1 MLQLE
6 AAAPAALLCC
16 HNAPR
21 QARMRLKWPK
31 LPCFSAPSP
40 YKIAFDVLRNIAGS
54 LHHPCDIVQQQLVIP
69 NEHIGFGHRKDGQ
82 NTLLVEAGSTSS
94 SFANDSTFAIASAFL
109 TPGNAKAALCKAFRA
124 ATTYPAF
131 FLSSA
136 PVRCSMFNL
145 L

>member
-6 AAAPAALLCC
+6 VAAPAALLCC

-31 LPCFSAPSP
+31 LPSFSVDSP
-40 YKIAFDVLRNIAGS
+40 YKIAIDVLKYIAGS
-54 LHHPCDIVQQQLVIP
+54 LHHPCGIVQQHPVVP
-69 NEHIGFGHRKDGQ
+69 NEQPFLGYSEDGQ
-82 NTLLVEAGSTSS
+82 KTLLVEDGSTLSS
-94 SFANDSTFAIASAFL
+94 LANDSTFAVASAFC
-109 TPGNAKAALCKAFRA
+109 TPGNARAALSNAFRA

-136 PVRCSMFNL
+136 PVRCSML
-145 L
+145 RL